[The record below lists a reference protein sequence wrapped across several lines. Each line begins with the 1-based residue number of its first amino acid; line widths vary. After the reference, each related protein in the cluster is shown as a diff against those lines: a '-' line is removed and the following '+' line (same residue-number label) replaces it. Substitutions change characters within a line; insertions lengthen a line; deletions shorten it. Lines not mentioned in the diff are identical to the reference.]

1 MTTPREQGHT
11 RGRVEKPGITHL
23 LGEIERA
30 AGFFNQSHEDFLK
43 VDRDNLKHI
52 PERYVEESDGIA
64 EGAGIPEET
73 ALGLNFGR
81 GPSRLFREGCTAFAV
96 PEQCSFDSAPML
108 MKNRDLGYRRIHPQV
123 LAYSRLSGYNE
134 FLGVTTAGNAYWY
147 QGVNEKGLVAFNTAT
162 LCGKYEEGMPI
173 NILVRRLLEEC
184 DTVGEALSFIDANKI
199 SACSNLFLG
208 DREKLVVA
216 ELKNGFPVHVEAL
229 DKADARANHYLYHD
243 NPPLVEREVILH
255 RQYTLTRYER
265 AKEML
270 ETVDKVS
277 VDDLIRFG
285 RDHANGPG
293 SYSVC
298 RHNSYIGTELEKLLS
313 SSTISSQIFKIG
325 EKVETWVALGR
336 PCQTEFKHL
345 RWGDEVPEPLASGR
359 HWLGNLS
366 QE

>member
-1 MTTPREQGHT
+1 MTTPHEQGRT
-11 RGRVEKPGITHL
+11 RGRVEKPGITHI

-30 AGFFNQSHEDFLK
+30 AGFFNQSLEDFLK
-43 VDRDNLKHI
+43 VDRDNLRHI
-52 PERYVEESDGIA
+52 PDRYVEECEGIA
-64 EGAGIPEET
+64 EGAGIPEEE
-73 ALGLNFGR
+73 ALGFNFGK
-81 GPSRLFREGCTAFAV
+81 GPRVLFREGCTAFAV
-96 PEQCSFDSAPML
+96 PGKSSADGAPML

-123 LAYSRLSGYNE
+123 LAYSRLNGYNE

-147 QGVNEKGLVAFNTAT
+147 QGVNEKGLVAYNTAT

-184 DTVGEALSFIDANKI
+184 DTMEESLRFIETNKI

-208 DREKLVVA
+208 DHERMVVA
-216 ELKNGFPVHVEAL
+216 ELKNGFPVHVDEVE
-229 DKADARANHYLYHD
+229 KADARANHYLYHD
-243 NPPLVEREVILH
+243 NPPLVDRDTILH

-270 ETVDKVS
+270 KTVDSVS

-298 RHNSYIGTELEKLLS
+298 RHNAYIGTELEKLLS

-325 EKVETWVALGR
+325 EKIETWVALGR

-345 RWGDEVPEPLASGR
+345 RWGDTVPEPLASGQ
-359 HWLGNLS
+359 HWLDNLS